1 MFEGIDPYVT
11 TWSDESVNMF
21 SKHGGG
27 LYGDLPKAK
36 GDTANDLSENQNDTD
51 EGKKSRWGSSV
62 MRKGGLDPALAPVAV
77 KRRPQPAAKPPS
89 VAKSKVARGSVGEL
103 SHMSLPKGHTV
114 LSSDPIESPGGL
126 TFNTTTVQDPYD
138 PLVPNNYEKILEE
151 KEQMRLLEDKEIER
165 LELERLVKK
174 KQKTAEQEQVAAEPV
189 PEKGMT
195 LAQKMLEKMGWKKG
209 QGLGKNKQG
218 ISEALKVEKT
228 DVKSGRIVE
237 PSPVE
242 KQSPPPDT
250 RGPPSKVIILTN
262 VVGPGEVDEALDD
275 EIGTECSKHG
285 QVSSVLIFEVTDP
298 SYPPEGAVRIFVEFE
313 EQEAAT
319 KAIEELHGRFFG
331 GRAVQADYYDQK
343 RFDDNDLAP
352 SL

>member
-1 MFEGIDPYVT
+1 
-11 TWSDESVNMF
+11 MF

-36 GDTANDLSENQNDTD
+36 GDAANGSSGNQTKSD
-51 EGKKSRWGSSV
+51 EDKKSRWGASV
-62 MRKGGLDPALAPVAV
+62 MRTGLDPALAPVAV
-77 KRRPQPAAKPPS
+77 KRRPQPAAKPSS
-89 VAKSKVARGSVGEL
+89 VSKPKVARGSAVDTGNNPL
-103 SHMSLPKGHTV
+103 RKGHAT
-114 LSSDPIESPGGL
+114 LSSDPVESSSGL
-126 TFNTTTVQDPYD
+126 AFNTTVQDPYD

-151 KEQMRLLEDKEIER
+151 KEKVRLLEDREIER
-165 LELERLVKK
+165 LELERLA
-174 KQKTAEQEQVAAEPV
+174 KQKQETAERELVAAEAV

-228 DVKSGRIVE
+228 DVKSGRIVQ
-237 PSPVE
+237 PSIV
-242 KQSPPPDT
+242 KSQASPT
-250 RGPPSKVIILTN
+250 VTKGPPSKVIILTN
-262 VVGPGEVDEALDD
+262 VVGPGEVDETLDD

-319 KAIEELHGRFFG
+319 KAMEELDGRFFG
-331 GRAVQADYYDQK
+331 GRAVRADYYDQK

-352 SL
+352 TL

>member
-1 MFEGIDPYVT
+1 
-11 TWSDESVNMF
+11 MF

-36 GDTANDLSENQNDTD
+36 GDTANGSSDDKNNVD
-51 EGKKSRWGSSV
+51 EGKKSRWGASV
-62 MRKGGLDPALAPVAV
+62 MRTGLDPALAPVAV
-77 KRRPQPAAKPPS
+77 KRRPQPVAKAS
-89 VAKSKVARGSVGEL
+89 VSKSKVARVESGNTPLRKV
-103 SHMSLPKGHTV
+103 HAA
-114 LSSDPIESPGGL
+114 LSSDPIESPSGL
-126 TFNTTTVQDPYD
+126 AFNTTVQDPYD

-151 KEQMRLLEDKEIER
+151 KERARLIEEKEIER
-165 LELERLVKK
+165 LELERLAKQ
-174 KQKTAEQEQVAAEPV
+174 KQKTAEREHVAAEPV

-218 ISEALKVEKT
+218 ISEALTVEKT

-237 PSPVE
+237 PSIV
-242 KQSPPPDT
+242 KSQASPTVPK
-250 RGPPSKVIILTN
+250 GPPSKVIILTN
-262 VVGPGEVDEALDD
+262 VVGPGEVDETLDD

-319 KAIEELHGRFFG
+319 KAMEELDGRFFG
-331 GRAVQADYYDQK
+331 GRAVRAEYYDQK

-352 SL
+352 TL